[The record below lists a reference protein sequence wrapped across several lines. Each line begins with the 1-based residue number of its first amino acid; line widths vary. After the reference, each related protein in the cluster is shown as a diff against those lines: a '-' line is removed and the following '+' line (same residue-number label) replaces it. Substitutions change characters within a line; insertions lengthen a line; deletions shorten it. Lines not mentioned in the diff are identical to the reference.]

1 MKIVRKFALAAVT
14 TAGLAFATST
24 PAAAVTDHEHC
35 LLTPEGYVVVA
46 RGVSEVAPEE
56 PALEKFH
63 EYVHFGEP
71 GEQLTIVRIPVGG
84 ECPPDPSEVAS
95 ASEE

>member
-14 TAGLAFATST
+14 AAGLAFATST
-24 PAAAVTDHEHC
+24 PAVAVTDHEHC

-46 RGVSEVAPEE
+46 KGVSEVAPEE

-71 GEQLTIVRIPVGG
+71 GEQLTIVRIPVGWG
-84 ECPPDPSEVAS
+84 MPSRPIGRRFCF
-95 ASEE
+95 